1 MTDENKSKPTFTE
14 EMEVAGSEL
23 IAKVTAA
30 VEEGKV
36 SRVKIKAEDGDVY
49 LDMPLPLGAVTG
61 GAVLIAA
68 PWLAILGVI
77 AAMVAKVKI
86 EIIRVEQ
93 AQSKTDEAPQDK
105 AA

>member
-1 MTDENKSKPTFTE
+1 MSDERKPKATFTE
-14 EMEVAGSEL
+14 EIEVAGSEL
-23 IAKVTAA
+23 ISKISAA
-30 VEEGKV
+30 IEEGKV
-36 SRVKIKAEDGDVY
+36 SRVKIKAGDGDIY

-77 AAMVAKVKI
+77 SAMVAKVKI
-86 EIIRVEQ
+86 EITRVDQ
-93 AQSKTDEAPQDK
+93 AKTMPEEPPQDK